1 MARTDAFVGHVSAG
15 ALDTGPPD
23 ETRKMLF
30 VVPGV
35 VIVDDVGGDISVNDV
50 QPSSWKFRAAAHI
63 TRQREGE
70 YLALDRGK
78 TAGIDAATFD
88 PQHRFVAAVFDAIS
102 AGGALGRRFRCPR
115 IGSPPAGVPPPNGD
129 QAILYQHQL
138 CTPRRDQRPVKPDD
152 RP

>member
-1 MARTDAFVGHVSAG
+1 MARTDAFVGHGAAD

-63 TRQREGE
+63 TRQRECE
-70 YLALDRGK
+70 DLALDRGK

-88 PQHRFVAAVFDAIS
+88 PQHRFVAAVFAAI
-102 AGGALGRRFRCPR
+102 AADGALVRRFRYPR
-115 IGSPPAGVPPPNGD
+115 IGSRNAGVPAPNGD
-129 QAILYQHQL
+129 QAILH
-138 CTPRRDQRPVKPDD
+138 
-152 RP
+152 